1 MPTLTHLKGP
11 SNPGPGDRRNLL
23 DRAREVFAGAKIEAS
38 DIIRIDVPGRGQSVG
53 GEGRLRPE
61 IEPVV
66 PALQSVSLFGGRTGV
81 MLMDAHL
88 LQPDEAT
95 VVAELLAHDAD
106 GTRPV
111 VLVTSGKLPPP
122 LAAHVKKNAEVTT
135 VRKLADR
142 DVAQWVRSA
151 ARRRGIR
158 LGSDAARALIER
170 FGSDVGA
177 IDQALDQ
184 LSITDGPLTDQM
196 ILDRFR
202 NRPDQ
207 PLWKLTDALGRGA
220 VDEAI
225 RRMHDLLTHGHPLVL
240 VATIENDLRRR
251 ALAAAAPDI
260 ATFAEWTGGKPGAYP
275 TRKAW
280 QAGRAMSREDLN
292 RSVDAVR
299 RADATLKGMPE
310 ETHLPTL
317 ERLVTALCYW
327 YRG

>member
-1 MPTLTHLKGP
+1 
-11 SNPGPGDRRNLL
+11 
-23 DRAREVFAGAKIEAS
+23 
-38 DIIRIDVPGRGQSVG
+38 DVYTTPGRGQSVG

-61 IEPVV
+61 IEPIV
-66 PALQSVSLFGGRTGV
+66 PALQSVSLFGRRTGV

-88 LQPDEAT
+88 LQPDEAA
-95 VVAELLAHDAD
+95 VVTELLAYDTD
-106 GTRPV
+106 GSRPV
-111 VLVTSGKLPPP
+111 VLVTSGKLSPP
-122 LAAHVKKNAEVTT
+122 LAAHVKKNAEVIT

-158 LGSDAARALIER
+158 LGSDAAQALIER

-310 ETHLPTL
+310 ETHLPTM